1 MKCYFPN
8 ISLSQSPI
16 SWQSQQFVSSLSS
29 STDPKPLLTWVS
41 EYCMCTCV
49 RVGGG
54 SEPVCTSRKVRD
66 EHQLSCLSITPHL
79 ILLRQDLL
87 QKEPGTGLVASK
99 PQPLSCLCSQQL
111 RGYKCTQPH
120 PALCTGA
127 RILTWVHMPA
137 QQASYLLNRLSNPN
151 TEIGIKG
158 SSEGHTWKYCVLIRV
173 ISQQKI

>member
-127 RILTWVHMPA
+127 RILTRVHLPA

>member
-8 ISLSQSPI
+8 MSLSQSPI
-16 SWQSQQFVSSLSS
+16 SCQSQQSVSSLSS
-29 STDPKPLLTWVS
+29 SSDPKPLLTWVS
-41 EYCMCTCV
+41 EYYMCTCV
-49 RVGGG
+49 GGGGG

-79 ILLRQDLL
+79 ILLRKDLL

-99 PQPLSCLCSQQL
+99 LQPLSCLCSQQL

-127 RILTWVHMPA
+127 RSLTRVHMPA
-137 QQASYLLNRLSNPN
+137 QQTSSLLNRLSNPN

-158 SSEGHTWKYCVLIRV
+158 SSEGHTWKC
-173 ISQQKI
+173 